1 MRECFCKRG
10 GSSCCRNNLSHPGGC
25 RMGQL
30 NFHRK
35 LPSEIQRTEAIPTAE
50 AVKSFQNATVE
61 YSNGTWYVVW
71 RNVSSWTTKA
81 EIICSPKLGIGQV
94 EVSKD
99 SKTFVPVKDSEQTYM
114 AYSAFCKIVNNKRG
128 LNWCVESMVAAKRL
142 HDEAKCA

>member
-1 MRECFCKRG
+1 MASGLKF
-10 GSSCCRNNLSHPGGC
+10 N
-25 RMGQL
+25 
-30 NFHRK
+30 RK

-61 YSNGTWYVVW
+61 YSNGTYYVVW

-99 SKTFVPVKDSEQTYM
+99 SKTFVPVKDSEQIYM

-128 LNWCVESMVAAKRL
+128 LNWCAESMVAAKRL